1 MRPRAILVPLFVL
14 AALTVPDPHGR
25 PPSEPVD
32 LARLAA
38 PPPEPVAPPKPKS
51 KRVPFL
57 STSVDSPYP
66 FQPLLGSNPER
77 ICDRLDEAGF
87 ANLGWRGAE
96 IAGVWE
102 CMAQLDVAVGQA
114 DAPEI
119 ASGTDASAR
128 NSLFY
133 LLRGR
138 SGQRISYARLKLNL
152 LDPAGEAE
160 TLASARSFMELF
172 AASAGFYLPPQVL
185 EAIAA
190 KRPLRVVTEDVDFRL
205 KPEFED
211 PARLNLSIEF
221 GPTLYAFYLRPRVA
235 ANPGVAAR
243 AQNLDINAKQPRLRP
258 NE

>member
-1 MRPRAILVPLFVL
+1 MKARVILVPAIVL

-32 LARLAA
+32 LARLVAL
-38 PPPEPVAPPKPKS
+38 PPEPAAPPKPR
-51 KRVPFL
+51 RVPFL
-57 STSVDSPYP
+57 SAAVDSPHP
-66 FQPLLGSNPER
+66 FRPLLGNNPER
-77 ICDRLDEAGF
+77 VCDRLDEAGF

-102 CMAQLDVAVGQA
+102 CMARLDATTA
-114 DAPEI
+114 EAEAAPAPE
-119 ASGTDASAR
+119 TTAR

-152 LDPAGEAE
+152 LDPTDEAE
-160 TLASARSFMELF
+160 TLDSARRFLELF
-172 AASAGFYLPPQVL
+172 AGSAGFYLPPQVL

-190 KRPLRVVTEDVDFRL
+190 KQPVRVVTEQVDFKL
-205 KPEFED
+205 KPEFDD

-221 GPTLYAFYLRPRVA
+221 GPTLYAFYLRQPA
-235 ANPGVAAR
+235 APEPGATAKASDV
-243 AQNLDINAKQPRLRP
+243 DTSAKQPRLRP
-258 NE
+258 TE